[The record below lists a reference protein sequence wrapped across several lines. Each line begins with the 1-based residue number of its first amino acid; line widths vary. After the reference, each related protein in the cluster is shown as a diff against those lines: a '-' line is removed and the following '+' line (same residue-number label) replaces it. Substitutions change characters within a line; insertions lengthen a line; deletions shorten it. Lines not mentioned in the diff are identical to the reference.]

1 MKYYWLHIYSLY
13 IHCLRSYLPCM
24 HGVKKASPRG
34 EAGALATDEGGS
46 ISTHATL
53 TKPHASHPQNGRDSR
68 TLQQILTSP
77 NTKKLPPRAPALYKA
92 NPIFTLHGRVLL
104 GEVLGERGR
113 FGGREPPLRKRGLSP
128 FKVFLP
134 LPPRSF
140 FLTPRKLQPTSGTR
154 RGRNGGQ
161 DQDRVTLR
169 EPSHRSPICRR
180 GDTCC
185 CGEAS
190 SAPERRT

>member
-1 MKYYWLHIYSLY
+1 MCRSLQYSARHSCKALY
-13 IHCLRSYLPCM
+13 PN
-24 HGVKKASPRG
+24 ASR
-34 EAGALATDEGGS
+34 
-46 ISTHATL
+46 
-53 TKPHASHPQNGRDSR
+53 PQNERDIR
-68 TLQQILTSP
+68 TLQQIHTSP
-77 NTKKLPPRAPALYKA
+77 NTKNFPREHPPQTKQNKSSLCMGGCSWGKFSVREGGLE
-92 NPIFTLHGRVLL
+92 
-104 GEVLGERGR
+104 GESPLSERG
-113 FGGREPPLRKRGLSP
+113 GS
-128 FKVFLP
+128 

-140 FLTPRKLQPTSGTR
+140 FLSLQGLPVFPPLTPRKLQPTSGTR